1 MSLKEKLRVIIFG
14 SDTPA
19 GKAFDIILL
28 GVIVVSVLAVIL
40 ESMPGL
46 ESRHARFFHILEWVI
61 TGIFTIEY
69 FLRIY
74 IAYNRRKYILGF
86 WGLIDLASILPAYL
100 SLFISGYHYLII
112 VRILRLLRIFRILKL
127 IPFLEEIR
135 MMGIAIRGSLRKI
148 LVFLSFVFLLVI
160 ILGSAMYVAEGG
172 NNGFVSIPVSIYWAV
187 VTITTVGYGDIVPQT
202 IAGKTIATVIMLVG
216 YAFIAVPT
224 GIMSAEFVRMGK
236 KSITCPACHG
246 RVSPADKFCSHCGAD
261 IQGTNP
267 SEGPLS

>member
-1 MSLKEKLRVIIFG
+1 AIRPMSLKEKLRVIIFG

-135 MMGIAIRGSLRKI
+135 M
-148 LVFLSFVFLLVI
+148 
-160 ILGSAMYVAEGG
+160 
-172 NNGFVSIPVSIYWAV
+172 
-187 VTITTVGYGDIVPQT
+187 
-202 IAGKTIATVIMLVG
+202 
-216 YAFIAVPT
+216 
-224 GIMSAEFVRMGK
+224 
-236 KSITCPACHG
+236 
-246 RVSPADKFCSHCGAD
+246 
-261 IQGTNP
+261 
-267 SEGPLS
+267 

>member
-1 MSLKEKLRVIIFG
+1 
-14 SDTPA
+14 
-19 GKAFDIILL
+19 
-28 GVIVVSVLAVIL
+28 
-40 ESMPGL
+40 
-46 ESRHARFFHILEWVI
+46 RFFHILEWVI

-148 LVFLSFVFLLVI
+148 LVFLSFVFLLV
-160 ILGSAMYVAEGG
+160 
-172 NNGFVSIPVSIYWAV
+172 
-187 VTITTVGYGDIVPQT
+187 
-202 IAGKTIATVIMLVG
+202 
-216 YAFIAVPT
+216 
-224 GIMSAEFVRMGK
+224 
-236 KSITCPACHG
+236 
-246 RVSPADKFCSHCGAD
+246 
-261 IQGTNP
+261 
-267 SEGPLS
+267 